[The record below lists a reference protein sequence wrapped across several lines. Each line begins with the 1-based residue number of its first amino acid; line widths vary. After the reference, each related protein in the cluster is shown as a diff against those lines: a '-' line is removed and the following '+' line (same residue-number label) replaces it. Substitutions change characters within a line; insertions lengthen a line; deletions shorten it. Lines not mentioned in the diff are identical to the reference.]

1 MEYEDERLQL
11 FNGKTYISQEPID
24 IRIWSALF

>member
-1 MEYEDERLQL
+1 MEYKDERLQL

-24 IRIWSALF
+24 ISIWSALF